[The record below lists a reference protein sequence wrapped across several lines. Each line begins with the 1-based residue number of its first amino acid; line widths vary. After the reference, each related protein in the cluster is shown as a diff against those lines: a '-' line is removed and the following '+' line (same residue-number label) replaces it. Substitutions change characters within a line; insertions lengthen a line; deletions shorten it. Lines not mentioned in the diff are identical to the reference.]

1 MFCATASAEI
11 IYKGPSGIITRRG
24 PIGPDGR
31 GPGLVG
37 RWASSEESNE
47 SGESIES
54 AESLESVEDGES
66 SER

>member
-1 MFCATASAEI
+1 MFCATARAGI
-11 IYKGPSGIITRRG
+11 IYKGPSGIITRHG

-37 RWASSEESNE
+37 RWASSEESDE

-54 AESLESVEDGES
+54 AESLESIENSGS